1 MQPNLPSALNRN
13 RKFHEEQVTLSVSAG
28 LFVARLC
35 VSLHIWFIL
44 SLSFSAEVFF
54 SLLVHTQASSV
65 ATLVLAIHHFSDDVS
80 NADEQQL

>member
-1 MQPNLPSALNRN
+1 MQPSLPRALNRN
-13 RKFHEEQVTLSVSAG
+13 RKCHKEQVTLSVSAG
-28 LFVARLC
+28 LFIARLC

-44 SLSFSAEVFF
+44 SLSFSAEVS

-65 ATLVLAIHHFSDDVS
+65 ATLVLPIHHFSDDVS